1 MFSKSCPKCNH
12 SSLNGKG
19 CFSHWPNISL
29 LIETMPQ
36 ELSKI
41 TQSVH
46 SKHKRKFDCFLNCKM
61 QILLLIWPF
70 KLVEGSQ
77 GVSLGPTIKVTTS
90 KV

>member
-1 MFSKSCPKCNH
+1 MERVAFH
-12 SSLNGKG
+12 IGQIFHHTFWL
-19 CFSHWPNISL
+19 L

-41 TQSVH
+41 AQSVH